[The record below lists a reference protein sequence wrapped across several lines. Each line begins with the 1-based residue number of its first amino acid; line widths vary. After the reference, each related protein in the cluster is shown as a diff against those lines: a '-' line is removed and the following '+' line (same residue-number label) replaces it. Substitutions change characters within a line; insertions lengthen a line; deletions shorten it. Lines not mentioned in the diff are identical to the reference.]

1 MMQRDQSFELLCE
14 EVREALSGMLEGDPR
29 SCEDKAVARHLEHCP
44 ACLAYRTEIAALER
58 SLREHLDHPVDSER
72 IWARV
77 TDAIAGEPVPPCG
90 AARRRMA
97 SPEGRRNFLRLGAI
111 AAVVLAA
118 PIGALLWPIPMNQ
131 RQSFLA
137 GAVEDF
143 TDFLQGGGTLDVRA
157 SHPSLVRRWM
167 QARVEF
173 ELPPGVSGPEGVQLA
188 GARLCSI
195 LGRRLAF
202 LAYRS
207 GSRNTGLYV
216 TPASGLGF
224 SDSDRFSVTSRD
236 GGLTTATWQHDGLA
250 YVIVS
255 NALLGEVEPF
265 IAHFRRT
272 GP

>member
-1 MMQRDQSFELLCE
+1 MTQREQSFELLCE
-14 EVREALSGMLEGDPR
+14 EVRESLSGMLEGDLR
-29 SCEDKAVARHLEHCP
+29 SREDRAVARHLEHCP
-44 ACLAYRTEIAALER
+44 ACSAFRTEIEDLDR
-58 SLREHLDHPVDSER
+58 TLQEHLDQPVDGDR

-77 TDAIAGEPVPPCG
+77 TDAIAGEPVASG
-90 AARRRMA
+90 AARNRMA
-97 SPEGRRNFLRLGAI
+97 RPEGRRNFLRVGAL
-111 AAVVLAA
+111 AAIVVAA
-118 PIGALLWPIPMNQ
+118 PIGAFLWPRAMNQ

-143 TDFLQGGGTLDVRA
+143 TDFLQGGGILDVRA

-167 QARVEF
+167 KARVEF
-173 ELPPGVSGPEGVQLA
+173 ELPHGVSGPEGVQLA

-195 LGRRLAF
+195 LGRKLAF

-224 SDSDRFSVTSRD
+224 SESDRFSVTSRD

-265 IAHFRRT
+265 IAHFRT
-272 GP
+272 SGP

>member
-1 MMQRDQSFELLCE
+1 MTQRDQRFDLLCE
-14 EVREALSGMLEGDPR
+14 EVHEALSGMLESDPR
-29 SCEDKAVARHLEHCP
+29 SREDEAVARHLEHCT
-44 ACLAYRTEIAALER
+44 ACAAFRIEIEALDR
-58 SLREHLDHPVDSER
+58 SLKEHLDQTVDSDR

-77 TDAIAGEPVPPCG
+77 TRTIAGEPVAG
-90 AARRRMA
+90 GTARRRTA
-97 SPEGRRNFLRLGAI
+97 SSEGRRNFLRLGTA
-111 AAVVLAA
+111 AAVVLAV
-118 PIGALLWPIPMNQ
+118 PTGGWLWSRARNR

-143 TDFLQGGGTLDVRA
+143 ADFMQGGGILDVRA
-157 SHPSLVRRWM
+157 SHPPVVRRWM
-167 QARVEF
+167 KARVDF
-173 ELPPGVSGPEGVQLA
+173 ELPPGVPGPEGVQLA

-195 LGRRLAF
+195 LGRTLAF

-224 SDSDRFSVTSRD
+224 PESDRFSVTSRD
-236 GGLTTATWQHDGLA
+236 DGLTTAAWQHDGLA

-272 GP
+272 DL